1 MRLFVTNTSL
11 PIILF
16 LFWKTINQHQTKNQ
30 HIRTSQ
36 KSLSR
41 VTKVAFL
48 GENLMCLRCKLWGK
62 CVYEMWIAN
71 FKNHSSKFF
80 LQRTLDLRPKEL
92 RMSFNLKPRVNMNP
106 TTLVCVSMFVCEGS
120 PGLLLPLS
128 SNVFNTNLHSS
139 MSNMSK
145 TFAK

>member
-1 MRLFVTNTSL
+1 MMYDVVKKVYDILKEKREQERLE
-11 PIILF
+11 
-16 LFWKTINQHQTKNQ
+16 
-30 HIRTSQ
+30 R
-36 KSLSR
+36 
-41 VTKVAFL
+41 
-48 GENLMCLRCKLWGK
+48 E
-62 CVYEMWIAN
+62 
-71 FKNHSSKFF
+71 
-80 LQRTLDLRPKEL
+80 RTLDLRPKEL

-106 TTLVCVSMFVCEGS
+106 TTLVCVSMFVCESS